1 LQVLLD
7 THALLWW
14 LMDHPSLPASIHQV
28 LAQKSNRIY
37 VSAASAWEISTKAR
51 LGKLDGA
58 ADLVRDFPGYLERE
72 QFLSFPIT
80 VEHAARAGMLPGHH
94 RDPFDRMLAAQA
106 QAENMPIV
114 SSDPAF
120 DAFGVQR
127 LW

>member
-14 LMDHPSLPASIHQV
+14 LTDHPSLPAAVRKV
-28 LAQKSNRIY
+28 LEQKSNRIY
-37 VSAASAWEISTKAR
+37 VSAASAWEISTKVR
-51 LGKLDGA
+51 LGKLDVA
-58 ADLVRDFPGYLERE
+58 AGLARDFPGYLERE

-80 VEHAARAGMLPGHH
+80 VEHAARAGMLPGPH

-114 SSDPAF
+114 SSDTAF